1 MIYALNECIVTS
13 TEPCALGVVMVSF
26 DVNAVIG
33 KAIAMRDKYIND
45 MKEAK
50 EYKENEVLNDLCTNE
65 SFCFH
70 YVSNEGEEFLLQVEE
85 LESVSVRGFGA
96 RG

>member
-1 MIYALNECIVTS
+1 MFYALNECIVTR
-13 TEPCALGVVMVSF
+13 TEPCALGVIMVSA
-26 DVNAVIG
+26 DVNAVIS

-50 EYKENEVLNDLCTNE
+50 EYNKNEVLNDLCTKE

-70 YVSNEGEEFLLQVEE
+70 YVSNEGEEFLLQVEGI
-85 LESVSVRGFGA
+85 ESAS
-96 RG
+96 

>member
-1 MIYALNECIVTS
+1 MFYALNECIVTR
-13 TEPCALGVVMVSF
+13 TEPCALGVVMVSA
-26 DVNAVIG
+26 DVNAVIS

-50 EYKENEVLNDLCTNE
+50 EYNENEVLDDLCTNE

-85 LESVSVRGFGA
+85 L
-96 RG
+96 